1 MRKQRKKYYF
11 SVEGD
16 TEKWY
21 LTWLQ
26 QLINAN
32 PGSTASIKI
41 QCEVDKNPLSYV
53 KSLSIVDPVVVTHFF
68 DYESND
74 AEHVQQFS
82 TVMDQMKAAEK
93 SGKSVTYQM
102 GYSNYTFD
110 LWMILHKADCNTSF
124 AHRRQYLQPINQ
136 AYDEHF
142 QSLAEYKQEDNFNRI
157 LKKISLDD
165 VRQAISRS
173 ERIEKNNESAG
184 HTLYQYR
191 GFKYFKEN
199 PSLSVWK
206 TIKDILTDCGL
217 N

>member
-1 MRKQRKKYYF
+1 M
-11 SVEGD
+11 
-16 TEKWY
+16 
-21 LTWLQ
+21 
-26 QLINAN
+26 
-32 PGSTASIKI
+32 
-41 QCEVDKNPLSYV
+41 

-74 AEHVQQFS
+74 TEHVQQFS

-157 LKKISLDD
+157 LKKISLDN